1 MQDSNSFQI
10 FRKAIWK
17 HADVQVS
24 SSQHSLYVT
33 TQHFG
38 ITASYIDTIF
48 LVGYTACKVR
58 PPFNILYLIKEE
70 DGLTFIHA
78 MIGLQYEI

>member
-1 MQDSNSFQI
+1 MHKLRETTPIKVSSEMALQFICFSAILPILWKQDFNSFQI

-48 LVGYTACKVR
+48 LVG
-58 PPFNILYLIKEE
+58 
-70 DGLTFIHA
+70 
-78 MIGLQYEI
+78 